1 MHQRSEE
8 ALARLS
14 LVASVGEQLAA
25 TFDRQEMVETLVR
38 RVVPLFA
45 DAATFAI
52 LDEQTQELRRLA
64 VAHVDR
70 TIEAQFRESI
80 FSKPMA
86 LTGREP
92 PVRAARSGKPVL
104 LESYRSRPCG
114 RRGRSSGTEPGE
126 ALQATSVLAVPLF
139 ARGRVVAV
147 LTFAFAGSGRQY
159 SSSDIPVALDIAR
172 RGALALE
179 RARAFE
185 QERHIAETLQH
196 SMLPD
201 ELPDVTGITL
211 CARYRPGG
219 AVDVGGDWYDVV
231 PLPGARVG
239 LAIGDVAGHGVRA
252 AAVMG
257 QLRHALRAFASDGN
271 DPVTVLARLNRF
283 VFEQGPLDMA
293 TLCYGVLDPVRG
305 RMEISV
311 AGHPPPLLVQ
321 PGRGAEFVDTRP
333 APPIGA
339 DVSSRYSSTIVDLEP
354 GATLVLFTDGLVER
368 RGETLDVGLK
378 RLVDA
383 MRYAPPL
390 LDAAC
395 DRLLNQLVGD
405 EHPDDDVALL
415 GLRFVGTGH
424 RHLRMRRPARADEL
438 APVRRVL
445 AAWLET
451 AGVDPEDIGSIVV
464 AVSEAATNAIE
475 HAYGPAEGW
484 FEVEA
489 DVEEGPLVT
498 VVVRD
503 AGRWRPKARGGG
515 GRGLTLIGRLVDD
528 FELRRQPG
536 GTEIWMRRGP
546 RGKNVNV

>member
-1 MHQRSEE
+1 
-8 ALARLS
+8 
-14 LVASVGEQLAA
+14 
-25 TFDRQEMVETLVR
+25 
-38 RVVPLFA
+38 
-45 DAATFAI
+45 
-52 LDEQTQELRRLA
+52 
-64 VAHVDR
+64 
-70 TIEAQFRESI
+70 
-80 FSKPMA
+80 
-86 LTGREP
+86 
-92 PVRAARSGKPVL
+92 
-104 LESYRSRPCG
+104 
-114 RRGRSSGTEPGE
+114 
-126 ALQATSVLAVPLF
+126 
-139 ARGRVVAV
+139 
-147 LTFAFAGSGRQY
+147 
-159 SSSDIPVALDIAR
+159 
-172 RGALALE
+172 
-179 RARAFE
+179 
-185 QERHIAETLQH
+185 
-196 SMLPD
+196 
-201 ELPDVTGITL
+201 
-211 CARYRPGG
+211 
-219 AVDVGGDWYDVV
+219 
-231 PLPGARVG
+231 
-239 LAIGDVAGHGVRA
+239 
-252 AAVMG
+252 
-257 QLRHALRAFASDGN
+257 
-271 DPVTVLARLNRF
+271 
-283 VFEQGPLDMA
+283 MA

-321 PGRGAEFVDTRP
+321 PGRSAEFVDTRP

-395 DRLLNQLVGD
+395 DRLLNRLVGD

-415 GLRFVGTGH
+415 GLRFVGTGR
-424 RHLRMRRPARADEL
+424 RHLRLRRPARADEL

-498 VVVRD
+498 VVVRRGTVAAQGTRRRRARPHPHRATCRRLRASPPARRNRNMD
-503 AGRWRPKARGGG
+503 ASRSPWEERQRMNGMTGLVQVVERHDGVVPVCALKGELDASNVEHVLERLTSYVGNDAPGLALDLAATSYLDSAGVRILFELARRLRSRRQELRIAVPSTGIVRARARTHGAGRHRAARRRRRRVGGG
-515 GRGLTLIGRLVDD
+515 VALTRVSDAHGLPSPNYESSV
-528 FELRRQPG
+528 
-536 GTEIWMRRGP
+536 
-546 RGKNVNV
+546 K